1 MHSWMIGFFAYW
13 NFESVDLKWLNVK
26 WNPCRVTHTRKR
38 SLWIWNWLK
47 LSVAFIMFAIMVIF
61 WIKRFKIHRCRSEI
75 QCVWGGICVS
85 SMTQYRQ
92 YCNSFSTT
100 FGLAVTKPQQM
111 KKKERLVKMTRAFG
125 EPQRL
130 AVTACTQWKTTN
142 DDYITWSILHTFRNG
157 KLLSS
162 CLYMQ

>member
-13 NFESVDLKWLNVK
+13 NCESVDLKWLNVK
-26 WNPCRVTHTRKR
+26 WNPCRITHTHTCTRKR

-47 LSVAFIMFAIMVIF
+47 LSVTFIMSAIMVIL

-75 QCVWGGICVS
+75 QCVWGGMCLIYDSVQTILQFILHS
-85 SMTQYRQ
+85 I
-92 YCNSFSTT
+92 

-125 EPQRL
+125 EPQR
-130 AVTACTQWKTTN
+130 ATTRRN
-142 DDYITWSILHTFRNG
+142 RMHTMENHKRWLHYLIHFTHF
-157 KLLSS
+157 SEW
-162 CLYMQ
+162 